1 MKQHFFYISPE
12 VMIINV
18 QSQKLLA
25 GSGPKGGDGGG
36 STPGVGSSR
45 RQNSDNVWD
54 DEEEYDGEE

>member
-12 VMIINV
+12 IIIINV

-25 GSGPKGGDGGG
+25 GSGPTGADGGG
-36 STPGVGSSR
+36 STPGVGGSR
-45 RQNSDNVWD
+45 IQNSDNFWD